1 MIEEATAPK
10 PLEDEIVVSIQ
21 GLKKHFGLRRG
32 FLDSLR
38 GRELF
43 VRAVDGVSLDL
54 HRGEIVGL
62 VGESGCGK
70 TTTGR
75 LVSLLERPT
84 EGRIL
89 FEGVDIASL
98 ERRDLFQF
106 RKDLQM
112 IFQDPYESL
121 NPRYSVMRAVS
132 EPLIIHGIGS
142 TKEERADLVVRA
154 LEDSGL
160 RPGTDFVG
168 RFPHELSGG
177 QRQRVAIAR
186 AMVLKP
192 EVIVADEPVSMLDV
206 SIRAGV
212 MNLMLDLRAKYRIPY
227 LFITHD
233 IAVARYMSD
242 RIAVMYLGR
251 VVELGPTDV
260 VIRTPTHP
268 YTRALIAAVPVPN
281 PEHEY
286 TAVPITGELPSPIDL
301 PSGCRFRTRC
311 VYAQQICAD
320 VEPPLL
326 EVAPGHFAECHF
338 AQDIHDGRMT
348 APSLP
353 ARESIPISPM
363 MASTGVPAP
372 NNQGAVE

>member
-1 MIEEATAPK
+1 MPGTAAP
-10 PLEDEIVVSIQ
+10 EDEVVISVQ
-21 GLKKHFGLRRG
+21 GLKKYFELRRS
-32 FLDSLR
+32 LLASLR
-38 GRELF
+38 GGEADF
-43 VRAVDGVSLDL
+43 VRAVDGVNLDL
-54 HRGEIVGL
+54 HRGEVLGL

-75 LVSLLERPT
+75 LIARLERPT

-89 FEGVDIASL
+89 FENSDLASL
-98 ERRDLFQF
+98 DGRDLFHF
-106 RKDLQM
+106 RRELQM

-121 NPRYSVMRAVS
+121 NPRYPVLRAVS

-142 TKEERADLVVRA
+142 TREERADLVVRA
-154 LEDSGL
+154 LEDAGL
-160 RPGTDFVG
+160 RPGTDFLE

-186 AMVLKP
+186 AMVLNPK
-192 EVIVADEPVSMLDV
+192 VIIADEPVSMLDV

-212 MNLMLDLRAKYRIPY
+212 MNLMLDLRDKYQIPY

-251 VVELGPTDV
+251 VVELGPTDA
-260 VIRTPTHP
+260 VIKRPTHP
-268 YTRALIAAVPVPN
+268 YTRALLAAVPVPN
-281 PEHEY
+281 PEHVY

-311 VYAQQICAD
+311 VFAQKICAE
-320 VEPPLL
+320 VEPPLV
-326 EVAPGHFAECHF
+326 EVTPGHFAECHF
-338 AQDIHDGRMT
+338 ASDIFDGRMT
-348 APSLP
+348 AP
-353 ARESIPISPM
+353 
-363 MASTGVPAP
+363 ASVPEPQPPLAA
-372 NNQGAVE
+372 G